1 MFVFLFIFRIL
12 ADIWPTAG
20 LALLGAACVIATR
33 ETSLGRGD
41 VGRQL
46 AFGTLGLAIFPPL
59 AALAAEEM
67 PDDPYLVPFVLHA
80 VFMLIGALIL
90 IFDRYVFYEHRFDD
104 LVIHK

>member
-1 MFVFLFIFRIL
+1 MITFLYYFRML
-12 ADIWPTAG
+12 ADIWPTAA

-59 AALAAEEM
+59 AGLAAEQM
-67 PDDPYLVPFVLHA
+67 PETPYVVPFVLHA

-90 IFDRYVFYEHRFDD
+90 LFDR
-104 LVIHK
+104 

>member
-1 MFVFLFIFRIL
+1 ML
-12 ADIWPTAG
+12 ADMWPTAA

-59 AALAAEEM
+59 AGLAAEEFES
-67 PDDPYLVPFVLHA
+67 PFVVPFVMHA

-90 IFDRYVFYEHRFDD
+90 IFDRYVFLKVFFICDGQ
-104 LVIHK
+104 LV